1 MEYLLQVG
9 DQILTYR
16 NFSMWPYDAIYTI
29 TRITKTIAYGEYKGK
44 VIKFNRKVLYG
55 IVLPKPYTGK
65 EEILYCLGT
74 CFNQIHNEK

>member
-29 TRITKTIAYGEYKGK
+29 TRITKTIAYW
-44 VIKFNRKVLYG
+44 G
-55 IVLPKPYTGK
+55 I
-65 EEILYCLGT
+65 
-74 CFNQIHNEK
+74 